1 MVYIA
6 AALYY
11 EAEPLIRLLKLKKNG
26 SFDKFQVFQ
35 GDAAVLIITG
45 PGEISAAAAVSYL
58 CASLPVSAGDIFIN
72 YGTCAAREDIPGGA
86 LYAIQAIE
94 QQATGRR
101 FYPDMLL
108 DNDFLRADLVTV
120 PVPAVSM
127 EGIAAPL
134 ADMEAAGLY
143 LAAQL
148 FFSQERMF
156 FFKVVLDHPGA
167 NHPGGSTKEHVT
179 PETVRAVCGSW
190 AQTVWTFAKS
200 AACIA
205 AGCPEVG
212 DAAVS
217 AAGGDIMAGI
227 VAGAAL
233 SDGDGREAW
242 DAARF
247 AAECAAALLATR
259 LSATEAMTKQLQQ
272 YLYYRQLCAGDAVSY
287 IQEFMERFQVP
298 QCRTKKEGMPWLER
312 LRRDLIETG

>member
-26 SFDKFQVFQ
+26 RFDKFQVFQ
-35 GDAAVLIITG
+35 GDAEVLIITG
-45 PGEISAAAAVSYL
+45 PGEINAAAAVSYL

-120 PVPAVSM
+120 PVLAVSM
-127 EGIAAPL
+127 EGITAPL

-156 FFKVVLDHPGA
+156 FFKVVLDHPG
-167 NHPGGSTKEHVT
+167 GSTKERVT
-179 PETVRAVCGSW
+179 PEAVRAVCGSW

-205 AGCPEVG
+205 AGRLEAG
-212 DAAVS
+212 DTAVS
-217 AAGGDIMAGI
+217 AAGGDV
-227 VAGAAL
+227 VAGMAAGVVP
-233 SDGDGREAW
+233 SAGDGRESGN
-242 DAARF
+242 AARS
-247 AAECAAALLATR
+247 AAECAAALLANR
-259 LSATEAMTKQLQQ
+259 LSATEAMMKQLQQ
-272 YLYYRQLCAGDAVSY
+272 YLYYRQLSAGDAVSY
-287 IQEFMERFQVP
+287 IQEFMERFQVM

-312 LRRDLIETG
+312 LRRDLIESS

>member
-58 CASLPVSAGDIFIN
+58 CASLPVSVGDIFIN

-167 NHPGGSTKEHVT
+167 DHPGGSSKEHVT

-200 AACIA
+200 AVCIA
-205 AGCPEVG
+205 AERPE
-212 DAAVS
+212 
-217 AAGGDIMAGI
+217 AGN
-227 VAGAAL
+227 
-233 SDGDGREAW
+233 
-242 DAARF
+242 AARF
-247 AAECAAALLATR
+247 AAERAAALLATR

-272 YLYYRQLCAGDAVSY
+272 YLYYRQLSAGDAVSY